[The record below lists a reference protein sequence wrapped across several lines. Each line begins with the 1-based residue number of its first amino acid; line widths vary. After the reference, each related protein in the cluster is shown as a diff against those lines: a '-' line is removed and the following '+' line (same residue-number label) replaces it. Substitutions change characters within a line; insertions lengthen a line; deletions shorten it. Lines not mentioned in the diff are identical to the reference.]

1 MHAASNSITLF
12 NAVDQRYPLLDN
24 ARKNAACSRG
34 EVAAGFEARVSRSAR
49 QTRWKLKVSRAVL
62 AGAIKSSLD
71 DLSRV
76 IARSCGETA
85 RERESSRVVIGS
97 RVRHERRAAILVETL
112 IVRLDLSQ
120 LAGSY
125 EKEER
130 RAGTRPTRQLSLAG
144 NQRRV
149 PRLRNSPARFRW
161 TPGRRSRRA
170 ETTPESVGN
179 RDADYAGREAP

>member
-85 RERESSRVVIGS
+85 REREFTCGYRVSRAAREASCYSRGNADRSLGSLAIGRQLRKGGEACRNSSDAAAFISREPEARSATAKFAGAVPVDAGS
-97 RVRHERRAAILVETL
+97 KESAGGNDAGERR
-112 IVRLDLSQ
+112 
-120 LAGSY
+120 
-125 EKEER
+125 
-130 RAGTRPTRQLSLAG
+130 
-144 NQRRV
+144 
-149 PRLRNSPARFRW
+149 
-161 TPGRRSRRA
+161 
-170 ETTPESVGN
+170 
-179 RDADYAGREAP
+179 